1 MITFIYNKCNF
12 GSELLAQ
19 CSSSLCHSLVRH
31 DMNELLS
38 CHIASSLPTVRQFV
52 PSPRGEGRSDGDA
65 PRHYMFT
72 FLFLRSTAQK
82 FTTVQECDARPNGW
96 PGGQRKLNSYP
107 SAWLQKNLVYHE
119 NPKNLRSINT
129 TLSSYAIH
137 DSRFTIDVHHSVFK
151 LFTGLA
157 TAAFIACTLTVTKA
171 ITRAASPATKNIH
184 HDICTR

>member
-1 MITFIYNKCNF
+1 MSYRLIPAYRQA
-12 GSELLAQ
+12 GSFPLLAEKAVRTGMPQ
-19 CSSSLCHSLVRH
+19 DITCLHSYFYALPLKNSLQYKSATPVR
-31 DMNELLS
+31 
-38 CHIASSLPTVRQFV
+38 
-52 PSPRGEGRSDGDA
+52 
-65 PRHYMFT
+65 
-72 FLFLRSTAQK
+72 TA
-82 FTTVQECDARPNGW
+82 G